1 MNTLITSQLSPVRLQ
16 RGAKAVAVEAERVA
30 IVTTVTITI
39 TLIVLLDTITL
50 MALVALSTVL
60 GPTLGDRAQGRIQDH
75 LDLLVLIR
83 VLVVIRGAVTAPLV
97 LRERKRRR
105 SNVANDLA
113 TASSKPC
120 YVA

>member
-1 MNTLITSQLSPVRLQ
+1 VNTLITSQLSPVRLQ
-16 RGAKAVAVEAERVA
+16 GGAKAVAVEAERVA
-30 IVTTVTITI
+30 VVTTITI

-50 MALVALSTVL
+50 MALVALSTVQ

-83 VLVVIRGAVTAPLV
+83 VLAVIRGAATAPLV

-105 SNVANDLA
+105 NNVANDLA